1 VLADAIMEM
10 FRLPD
15 IHTSSAVLIRQ
26 ENGVHDVPTV
36 THDVEPSIL
45 RSLEIHARKPEKAP
59 IPYRNLNFAY
69 RQHASH
75 PTKRLRYFRASSA
88 ASKLNYYW
96 PVLCEMSNVVGAA
109 NLP

>member
-1 VLADAIMEM
+1 MEM

-45 RSLEIHARKPEKAP
+45 QSLGIHARKPEKAP
-59 IPYRNLNFAY
+59 IPYRNLTFAY
-69 RQHASH
+69 ETA
-75 PTKRLRYFRASSA
+75 
-88 ASKLNYYW
+88 
-96 PVLCEMSNVVGAA
+96 CEQPNQKATL
-109 NLP
+109 LPCEQRSQQTELLLARSL